1 MKDLKMKL
9 IFESWR
15 KYLLTED
22 RLKLKP
28 GAQGWDLYGKLVADA
43 YIAAPKYDEVAAEK
57 FKKLIPFID
66 NMYEKIQK
74 GKQGVKIE
82 FVNDDPYPEGD
93 EQLRREVARTGVLKV
108 FKGGT
113 QHPIFSVKDD
123 DAGPDDPDT
132 NEKFRA
138 VHDVMAHIQHA
149 GHKGTGFDM
158 KGEIQAY
165 NSHLHTVPPDAAG
178 ALFTEVIGQ
187 AAVFLNYGEFPEQKI
202 ALLPGFDYFNLG
214 VIDGYDIV
222 DKQLVKKGKEVGNQ
236 NEETI

>member
-1 MKDLKMKL
+1 MKL
-9 IFESWR
+9 ILENWR

-28 GAQGWDLYGKLVADA
+28 GPEGWDLYGKLVADA
-43 YIAAPKYDEVAAEK
+43 YIAAPKYDEEAAEK
-57 FKKLIPFID
+57 FRKLIPFID
-66 NMYEKIQK
+66 NMYQKIQK
-74 GKQGVKIE
+74 GKQGVEIQ
-82 FVNDDPYPEGD
+82 FVEDDPYPEGD
-93 EQLRREVARTGVLKV
+93 EQLRREVARTGILKV

-123 DAGPDDPDT
+123 MAGEDEPDS

-202 ALLPGFDYFNLG
+202 ALLPGFDYFNIG
-214 VIDGYDIV
+214 VVDGYDII
-222 DKQLVKKGKEVGNQ
+222 DKQLFKKS
-236 NEETI
+236 EEESVEDETTI